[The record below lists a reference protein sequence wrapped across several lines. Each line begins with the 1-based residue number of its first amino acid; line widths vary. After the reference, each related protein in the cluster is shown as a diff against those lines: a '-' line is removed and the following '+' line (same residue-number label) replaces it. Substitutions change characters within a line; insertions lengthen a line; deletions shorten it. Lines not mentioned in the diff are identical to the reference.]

1 MAKPSFSFRRSV
13 SKSRSV
19 SGVGIAK
26 SSTLSTLSLLSVC
39 VSVSVTGC
47 GAIGAPE
54 FPWQP
59 EEATI
64 QNVRSAVKSGFISCR
79 DMVSRYKLLHDSLDP
94 SLHAVV
100 TWNDQLMADADRLDN
115 VPQAQRGS
123 FHCVPVVVK
132 DNFNVA
138 GMPTTGGVLA
148 LAGSDTPSH
157 AEAVQRLLTAGAII
171 LGKTN
176 MPDFALDGTNTKSSA
191 GGQTVNPYNRS
202 LTVYGSS
209 GGTAAAI
216 SASLGIVGLGSDTF
230 GSLVQPASATGVVAI
245 RPTQGLV
252 PALGILPLMT
262 LQDAPGPMTR
272 TVEDAAA
279 TLELLV
285 DKSLVGKGSQSYTSG
300 LKDSGLTG
308 LMIGFDPAV
317 LQPLPMP
324 SLTPSGEVSDLF
336 WKSLA
341 DIGQAGAKT
350 KQVAALTTLFGTLQA
365 VTDASFQCMPV
376 DFKQGFNSYLATTR
390 PDLTVKSLADVIATG
405 KFLDYVKGFI
415 TDAQKQTDALAT
427 STACKSYLAAKA
439 TAQAAIV
446 AFMDKEGIDLMVY
459 PAANQPAFPIGTP
472 PSGWFGF
479 QIMSSPT
486 GLPSLSMPM
495 GIAPKSGAPVGL
507 LFLARP
513 YQEAKLVQAAYAYQQ
528 HSKPRSA
535 PPRTLY

>member
-1 MAKPSFSFRRSV
+1 MSKLSLSFRRSV
-13 SKSRSV
+13 SNPGSV
-19 SGVGIAK
+19 CLVGNTRR
-26 SSTLSTLSLLSVC
+26 STLSTLCLLSVC
-39 VSVSVTGC
+39 VSVSGC

-54 FPWQP
+54 FPWKP

-64 QNVRSAVKSGFISCR
+64 QNVRSAVKTGFISCR
-79 DMVSRYKLLHDSLDP
+79 DMVSRYQLLHDSLDP

-100 TWNDQLMADADRLDN
+100 TWNDHLMTDADRLDK
-115 VPQAQRGS
+115 VPQGQRGS
-123 FHCVPVVVK
+123 FHCVPIVVK
-132 DNFNVA
+132 DNINVA
-138 GMPTTGGVLA
+138 GMPTTGGVQA
-148 LAGSDTPSH
+148 LAGSVTPTH
-157 AEAVQRLLTAGAII
+157 AEVVQRLLTTGAII

-176 MPDFALDGTNTKSSA
+176 MPDFALDGTGTNGSY
-191 GGQTVNPYNRS
+191 GGQTFNPYNRS

-216 SASLGIVGLGSDTF
+216 TASLGIVGLGSDTY
-230 GSLVQPASATGVVAI
+230 GSLVQPASATGLVAI

-252 PALGILPLMT
+252 PTLGILPLMT

-285 DKSLVGKGSQSYTSG
+285 DKSQVGKGSQSYTSV
-300 LKDSGLTG
+300 LKDNGLTS
-308 LMIGFDPAV
+308 LTIGFDPAV

-324 SLTPSGEVSDLF
+324 PLVPSAEVSDLF
-336 WKSLA
+336 YKSLS

-376 DFKQGFNSYLATTR
+376 DFKQGFNSYLSTTR
-390 PDLTVKSLADVIATG
+390 PDLPIKNVADVIATG

-415 TDAQKQTDALAT
+415 TDSQKQTDTIAT
-427 STACKSYLAAKA
+427 SAACKTYLAAKI
-439 TAQAAIV
+439 TAQDAIV

-459 PAANQPAFPIGTP
+459 PAANQPAFPIGNP
-472 PSGWFGF
+472 PIGWFGF
-479 QIMSSPT
+479 QMLSSPT

-495 GIAPKSGAPVGL
+495 GIGPKSGVPVGL
-507 LFLARP
+507 IFLARP

-535 PPRTLY
+535 PPSTL